1 MEIKLKEI
9 DKKLEMR
16 EREERRKNIVIRGIK
31 GKRNELEKE
40 VKEILKEVGI
50 EAEVNC
56 KKVIEDGGDGGV
68 RMTVIG
74 LQELEQK
81 RKVMIERRRLR
92 EKGIRI
98 DDDLT
103 WKERKMRW
111 NLEDIARQERG
122 DGKRVRVK
130 YGKIQIEGKWWKW
143 EEDEEIL
150 RDNEGKVWKRKGEE

>member
-1 MEIKLKEI
+1 
-9 DKKLEMR
+9 
-16 EREERRKNIVIRGIK
+16 
-31 GKRNELEKE
+31 
-40 VKEILKEVGI
+40 
-50 EAEVNC
+50 
-56 KKVIEDGGDGGV
+56 
-68 RMTVIG
+68 
-74 LQELEQK
+74 LEQK

-122 DGKRVRVK
+122 NDKRVRVG
-130 YGKIQIEGKWWKW
+130 YGKMQIEGKGKW

-150 RDNEGKVWKRKGEE
+150 RDNEGKVWKKKGEE